1 MKKIYTLLASM
12 ALLMA
17 VGMVKVNAQVVDVC
31 AGNDTVELRLGNF
44 QYGYVQWQVSDD
56 IETWFDIDGA
66 IDTVYRFLPERPRYY
81 RAEVH
86 FPACME
92 NDYYSQVSYVQIPP
106 KAFAGPD
113 MSIPAGT
120 VARLCASSF
129 KGAEGEWHI
138 IEGTNGL
145 IENASNPK
153 SGFIGE
159 EGEYKLTWT
168 VINSCG
174 SNTDT
179 VTVRCVRM
187 EYQPN
192 IVYVDETDAI
202 LSDSTQL
209 VNGEYVIVFSDPA
222 PDIQVGSV
230 LLGYR
235 VPSFLRKVVSF
246 EREGD
251 LYVMQTEQGVLTDIL
266 LSGALFFD
274 PIGDI
279 EGGGR
284 SSVKYID
291 RYPTRKEMLDNPFM
305 LRDGS
310 TYLVRGLIPDT
321 AQKGEDWEATVTV
334 EDGVLT
340 LVLMMNLGL
349 FNDDLDGLIY
359 RGTVS
364 LEPNMRSNIFPEEGQ
379 LTECYLGC
387 YDAVFSHTESLSID
401 KALSAVDVGGHGSIN
416 PSPIIFPFA
425 IGGVPIVVSMD
436 FPVSFKV
443 SAALDGLNL
452 SFTSSTT
459 FTSAIEYDPETH
471 EFNKIFEKQE
481 PMETPGEFDL
491 TGTLGMNF
499 QAGMKFS
506 ILIAGVVGPYAEWRA
521 TVNPSICVSS
531 LPPYHANAD
540 LKVGLDMDL
549 GVRFHL
555 FKDLL
560 ESDVCFNFPL
570 YERVEHA
577 PNSVNKYLG
586 DNQVYS
592 FGNYLTTPITVD
604 VEGWFGS
611 KLPLAKIY
619 FEPEIGGEVTDPV
632 ASTDIHGKASTRW
645 RPNSPTGRDKLRVKA
660 FDCHGN
666 LIGGTPVVFHA
677 YSSATDPCINSD
689 LTVEVYHVQEDR
701 IIPLVRGES
710 PFLYSTDGESFSS
723 TVPNIQTQ
731 PGHNY
736 TFYVQDKNGCEAMT
750 TYNEPFYDCENSSLM
765 LSVTAS
771 GNVIT
776 ATGHFGIDPYEFSID
791 GINYQPT
798 GLFGVQLDGEYT
810 VFVRD
815 ALGCVDTKHVTVS
828 REGNLYVWISEI
840 NGHSGTAEVMASS
853 GSLAERGVCWSTH
866 HAPTVE
872 DLHASFGPGTGV
884 FPFTIN
890 GLDPETTYY
899 VRAYALDLSG
909 TSYSEERCINPS
921 NGVYLPEVAAT
932 GITSIAQTSA
942 VGSGNVTYDGGA
954 EVTERGICWGTNHN
968 PDLTGM
974 HIPCGAGTGSFT
986 GDITGL
992 APNTLY
998 YARAYATNSEGT
1010 AYGVEVEFFTGNGGG
1025 NEAPEGAINGLFS
1038 VSEGKQ
1044 VYFSRGNLQY
1054 QASTNIWKFAEHQ
1067 WDYVGEDNINIS
1079 STYDGW
1085 IDLFGW
1091 GTSGYNHGA
1100 YCYHPW
1106 ERDDERENYFAYGN
1120 KFKNLYDMTGQ
1131 ADWGYNSIINGGNQ
1145 ENQWFTLS
1153 QLEWDYVLNTRQTES
1168 GIRYAKGTVNGVKGL
1183 ILLPD
1188 NLIVSYYPLSDVNPT
1203 SYNSSFDCNN
1213 ISIFDW
1219 ISILEEHGAVFL
1231 PASGYRRQTLSSV
1244 DCQILG
1250 IGSNCYYW
1258 TASCGDGEFGDSA
1271 YELSSILCS
1280 ISKSPRDNGL
1290 SVRLVQGTQPDPPLG
1305 NLPQVT
1311 IGIIDISSSIV
1322 TCTCNVFSD
1331 ESTII
1336 ERGICWGTNHNPSL
1350 HHVCGGGAGTFTTKL
1365 INLRPDTH
1373 YFVRAY
1379 ATNSNGTAYGEELEF
1394 TTIGNDGNHE
1404 WVDLGLPSGT
1414 LWANSNVGASTPE
1427 EYGNYFAWGET
1438 QPKQFYNGSNYQ
1450 NNNDFYNSLLPEN
1463 DAATV
1468 NWGSGWCIP
1477 TKIQWEE
1484 LYENTNSTW
1493 VTQNGVNGRV
1503 FTASNGNSIFLP
1515 AAGYGFYDKIL
1526 NEGDFGYSWSNLFV
1540 SETGMAWEFF
1550 INSDYF
1556 GIDEGP
1562 CQWGNSVRPVR
1573 STSPSAQLPQVIFG
1587 PIVTVGTDANIIGV
1601 VVSDGGAEVTDRGV
1615 CWSTSPNPNISG
1627 NHISAGAGV
1636 GDFSVIIQGLEFGTT
1651 YYVRAYATNSVGTAY
1666 SNEESFTPT
1675 QGGGPVTPDPPEG
1688 AIDGLF
1694 SVAPDYQVFFSQGN
1708 LQYQASTNTW
1718 KFAENQWDY
1727 VGEDNNNISPTYNGW
1742 IDLFGW
1748 GTSGYNHGAVSYQPW
1763 CTSLGASDYLA
1774 YGNADY
1780 NLFDQ
1785 TGQADWGYNAISN
1798 GGDTENQWRTLT
1810 ESEWD
1815 YVLNMRNTTSGIRYA
1830 LATVNGVK
1838 GLILISDLWQDS
1850 NYSLSN
1856 PNTMDT
1862 TFDNNVIDAVT
1873 WEYQFE
1879 GAGGCVFLPAA
1890 GERYGIGVAYVG
1902 TFGLY
1907 WSSNNKPEWG
1917 DYYASYFDFAQWGE
1931 PYPGVWSS
1939 NREYG
1944 FAVRLVQDAPNGSGS
1959 GNGGGGRK

>member
-340 LVLMMNLGL
+340 LILMMNLGL

-765 LSVTAS
+765 LSVTTS
-771 GNVIT
+771 GDVIT
-776 ATGHFGIDPYEFSID
+776 ATGHFGFDPYWYSID

-815 ALGCVDTKHVTVS
+815 ALGCVDTKHVTVA

-872 DLHASFGPGTGV
+872 DLHASFGPGAGA

-909 TSYSEERCINPS
+909 TSYSEERCINP
-921 NGVYLPEVAAT
+921 GYGAYLPEVAAT
-932 GITSIAQTSA
+932 GITSVTQTSA
-942 VGSGNVTYDGGA
+942 VGSGNVTWDGGT
-954 EVTERGICWGTNHN
+954 EVIERGICWGTNHDPDISGN
-968 PDLTGM
+968 HILCGSGIGVYTAEITDLT
-974 HIPCGAGTGSFT
+974 
-986 GDITGL
+986 
-992 APNTLY
+992 PNMQY

-1010 AYGVEVEFFTGNGGG
+1010 AYGDEVEFATMGNGGG
-1025 NEAPEGAINGLFS
+1025 
-1038 VSEGKQ
+1038 
-1044 VYFSRGNLQY
+1044 
-1054 QASTNIWKFAEHQ
+1054 
-1067 WDYVGEDNINIS
+1067 
-1079 STYDGW
+1079 
-1085 IDLFGW
+1085 
-1091 GTSGYNHGA
+1091 
-1100 YCYHPW
+1100 
-1106 ERDDERENYFAYGN
+1106 
-1120 KFKNLYDMTGQ
+1120 
-1131 ADWGYNSIINGGNQ
+1131 
-1145 ENQWFTLS
+1145 
-1153 QLEWDYVLNTRQTES
+1153 
-1168 GIRYAKGTVNGVKGL
+1168 GV
-1183 ILLPD
+1183 
-1188 NLIVSYYPLSDVNPT
+1188 
-1203 SYNSSFDCNN
+1203 
-1213 ISIFDW
+1213 
-1219 ISILEEHGAVFL
+1219 
-1231 PASGYRRQTLSSV
+1231 
-1244 DCQILG
+1244 
-1250 IGSNCYYW
+1250 
-1258 TASCGDGEFGDSA
+1258 
-1271 YELSSILCS
+1271 
-1280 ISKSPRDNGL
+1280 
-1290 SVRLVQGTQPDPPLG
+1290 
-1305 NLPQVT
+1305 
-1311 IGIIDISSSIV
+1311 
-1322 TCTCNVFSD
+1322 
-1331 ESTII
+1331 
-1336 ERGICWGTNHNPSL
+1336 
-1350 HHVCGGGAGTFTTKL
+1350 
-1365 INLRPDTH
+1365 TH
-1373 YFVRAY
+1373 EY
-1379 ATNSNGTAYGEELEF
+1379 
-1394 TTIGNDGNHE
+1394 
-1404 WVDLGLPSGT
+1404 VDLGLPSGT
-1414 LWANSNVGASTPE
+1414 LWATCNVGANAPE

-1438 QPKQFYNGSNYQ
+1438 QPKDYYYWSTYQYCNGNGHTLTKYCNKTNLGYNGYT
-1450 NNNDFYNSLLPEN
+1450 DYLTMLLPED

-1468 NWGSGWCIP
+1468 SWGSDWRMP
-1477 TKIQWEE
+1477 TKEEFEE
-1484 LYENTNSTW
+1484 LYNNTTMTW
-1493 VTQNGVNGRV
+1493 TQQNGVNGYL
-1503 FTASNGNSIFLP
+1503 FTGNNGNSLFFP
-1515 AAGYGFYDKIL
+1515 AAGYRYKYYSSFVGEAGSYWSSSLNTNYSDRAWFLGFDYNFDC
-1526 NEGDFGYSWSNLFV
+1526 D
-1540 SETGMAWEFF
+1540 MREF
-1550 INSDYF
+1550 NRDY
-1556 GIDEGP
+1556 GRSI
-1562 CQWGNSVRPVR
+1562 RPVR

-1627 NHISAGAGV
+1627 NHINAGAGV
-1636 GDFSVIIQGLEFGTT
+1636 GNFSVTIQGLEFDTT

-1666 SNEESFTPT
+1666 SNEESFTPSS
-1675 QGGGPVTPDPPEG
+1675 GGGPVTPEPPEG

-1694 SVAPDYQVFFSQGN
+1694 SVAPGYQVYFSQGN
-1708 LQYQASTNTW
+1708 LQYIGSTATPYW
-1718 KFAENQWDY
+1718 KFADHQWDCL
-1727 VGEDNNNISPTYNGW
+1727 GDNGQGCDSPNIDR
-1742 IDLFGW
+1742 DLFGW

-1763 CTSLGASDYLA
+1763 CTSLGASDYMA

-1785 TGQADWGYNAISN
+1785 TGQADWGYNAIFN

-1815 YVLNMRNTTSGIRYA
+1815 YVLNMRNTISGIRYA

-1838 GLILISDLWQDS
+1838 GLILISDLWQGS

-1862 TFDNNVIDAVT
+1862 TFDDNVIDAVT

>member
-291 RYPTRKEMLDNPFM
+291 RYPTRKDMLDNPFM

-425 IGGVPIVVSMD
+425 IGGVPIVVSVD

-872 DLHASFGPGTGV
+872 DLHASFGPGTGA

-968 PDLTGM
+968 PDISGD
-974 HIPCGAGTGSFT
+974 HIPCGSGIGAYTA
-986 GDITGL
+986 DITDL
-992 APNTLY
+992 TANMQY

-1010 AYGVEVEFFTGNGGG
+1010 AYGDEVEFFTGNGGG
-1025 NEAPEGAINGLFS
+1025 EP
-1038 VSEGKQ
+1038 
-1044 VYFSRGNLQY
+1044 
-1054 QASTNIWKFAEHQ
+1054 
-1067 WDYVGEDNINIS
+1067 
-1079 STYDGW
+1079 
-1085 IDLFGW
+1085 
-1091 GTSGYNHGA
+1091 
-1100 YCYHPW
+1100 
-1106 ERDDERENYFAYGN
+1106 
-1120 KFKNLYDMTGQ
+1120 
-1131 ADWGYNSIINGGNQ
+1131 
-1145 ENQWFTLS
+1145 
-1153 QLEWDYVLNTRQTES
+1153 
-1168 GIRYAKGTVNGVKGL
+1168 
-1183 ILLPD
+1183 
-1188 NLIVSYYPLSDVNPT
+1188 
-1203 SYNSSFDCNN
+1203 
-1213 ISIFDW
+1213 
-1219 ISILEEHGAVFL
+1219 
-1231 PASGYRRQTLSSV
+1231 
-1244 DCQILG
+1244 
-1250 IGSNCYYW
+1250 
-1258 TASCGDGEFGDSA
+1258 
-1271 YELSSILCS
+1271 
-1280 ISKSPRDNGL
+1280 
-1290 SVRLVQGTQPDPPLG
+1290 
-1305 NLPQVT
+1305 
-1311 IGIIDISSSIV
+1311 
-1322 TCTCNVFSD
+1322 
-1331 ESTII
+1331 
-1336 ERGICWGTNHNPSL
+1336 
-1350 HHVCGGGAGTFTTKL
+1350 
-1365 INLRPDTH
+1365 
-1373 YFVRAY
+1373 
-1379 ATNSNGTAYGEELEF
+1379 
-1394 TTIGNDGNHE
+1394 HE
-1404 WVDLGLPSGT
+1404 YVDLGLPSGI
-1414 LWANSNVGASTPE
+1414 LWATCNVGANVPE
-1427 EYGNYFAWGET
+1427 ENGDYFAWGET
-1438 QPKQFYNGSNYQ
+1438 IPKDDCDWSDYQYCNGSYNTLTKYC
-1450 NNNDFYNSLLPEN
+1450 NNPEYGFN
-1463 DAATV
+1463 GFTDDLTTLQPEDDAATV
-1468 NWGSGWCIP
+1468 NWGAGWRIP
-1477 TKIQWEE
+1477 TKEE
-1484 LYENTNSTW
+1484 WVELFDNTDVSYI
-1493 VTQNGVNGRV
+1493 TQNDVRGVL
-1503 FTASNGNSIFLP
+1503 FTASNGYSVFVPYDGSNDFQYYGTYCSSSLNVGDPDEAWFYHFYSTHYGSYSYIDNYLRISCVNVRPVVRSNNPPQVTTLEVSHLTSSTATCCGEVVSGGGSIVLERGICWSTNHNPTLNDPHCYAGMGMGVFKIGATGLSPATTYYIRAYATNSAGTVYGNEVEFTTAGSGGGSTHEYVDLGLPSGILWAKYNLGANSPEEYGDYFAWGEVSPKECYDWNTYQYCVGGNDTQMTKYSATTDYGYTGFTDDLNILLPEDDAAMVNWGEDWRMPTKEEWYELFHYTTYTDTGDGALLTAANGNSIFLP
-1515 AAGYGFYDKIL
+1515 EAGNYNGCELDWAHIYGNYWSSTHR
-1526 NEGDFGYSWSNLFV
+1526 EEYSDD
-1540 SETGMAWEFF
+1540 AWNTQFRSGEWDQNPLRRLRGCS
-1550 INSDYF
+1550 I
-1556 GIDEGP
+1556 
-1562 CQWGNSVRPVR
+1562 RPVR

-1636 GDFSVIIQGLEFGTT
+1636 GDFSVTIQGLEFGTT

-1675 QGGGPVTPDPPEG
+1675 PGGGPVTPEPPEG

-1694 SVAPDYQVFFSQGN
+1694 SVASDYQVFFSQGN

-1718 KFAENQWDY
+1718 RFAENQWDY
-1727 VGEDNNNISPTYNGW
+1727 EGEDNNNISPTYDGW

-1748 GTSGYNHGAVSYQPW
+1748 GTSGYNHGAVCYQPW
-1763 CTSLGASDYLA
+1763 STSLGASDYLA